1 MPLKVTSDGECDRKV
16 LEEFITNLSVILR
29 AVSSKQT
36 MNTHQLD
43 QLCKETAIKLHVVQ
57 HYLVG
62 KHYLVG
68 GVEVPTTDEAP
79 KYCEES
85 LGRVMCRI

>member
-1 MPLKVTSDGECDRKV
+1 M
-16 LEEFITNLSVILR
+16 ILR

-43 QLCKETAIKLHVVQ
+43 QLCKETTIKLVQ

-62 KHYLVG
+62 EHYLVG
-68 GVEVPTTDEAP
+68 GIEVPTTDEAP